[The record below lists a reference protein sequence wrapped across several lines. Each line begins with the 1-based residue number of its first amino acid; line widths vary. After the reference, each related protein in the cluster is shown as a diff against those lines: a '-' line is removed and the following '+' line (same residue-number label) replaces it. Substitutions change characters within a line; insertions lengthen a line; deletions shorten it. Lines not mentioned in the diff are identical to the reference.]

1 MSGYLGLRRFRIVG
15 PVVVGAVVSACVEM
29 AQLYTDSRIC
39 SAFDLLNNIIG
50 SALGVALG
58 MLFERVA
65 GPELVEPGRHKVK
78 DRRAVALLFCWAG
91 SLVFPLYPEMHL
103 IVLRADL
110 RQFAHSPLFATL
122 PFLSAAASWL
132 VAGRLLSASGVP
144 GARVWLGISV
154 LLLPAQFIIVS
165 RQPTRVECLG
175 AIAGFVLFLVVGS
188 RGARVVAWF
197 FLGLLVIRG
206 LAPFHLGEAHRFLWI
221 PFQGFLDMNWQTG
234 IETLLEKMFY
244 YGAAVWLLRASGL
257 RLQVACGIVV
267 VLLGCIE
274 GLQTWLPGRT
284 AEITDPL
291 LGVLMGGGF
300 LALRSRGKRR
310 DRVVAS
316 PRWA

>member
-1 MSGYLGLRRFRIVG
+1 
-15 PVVVGAVVSACVEM
+15 
-29 AQLYTDSRIC
+29 
-39 SAFDLLNNIIG
+39 
-50 SALGVALG
+50 
-58 MLFERVA
+58 
-65 GPELVEPGRHKVK
+65 
-78 DRRAVALLFCWAG
+78 
-91 SLVFPLYPEMHL
+91 
-103 IVLRADL
+103 
-110 RQFAHSPLFATL
+110 
-122 PFLSAAASWL
+122 
-132 VAGRLLSASGVP
+132 
-144 GARVWLGISV
+144 
-154 LLLPAQFIIVS
+154 
-165 RQPTRVECLG
+165 
-175 AIAGFVLFLVVGS
+175 
-188 RGARVVAWF
+188 
-197 FLGLLVIRG
+197 VIRG